1 MKLSSKKVLTINL
14 AFLLFLG
21 VFLAVD
27 AAAETSST
35 VGTTI
40 SAIGSLT
47 GLTKSSAH
55 KPRAL
60 YLLLLGSDSRGEL
73 NARSDT
79 MILCYIDF
87 VTTETAMVSIPRD
100 TKAKIQ
106 GHGMTKINSALAYGG
121 PELAVQTA
129 RELTGLPVEYY
140 VETTFKGFKRLV
152 DGIGGVRFTLTKS
165 IFDEWAGARLP
176 AGTRVLNG
184 DEALALCR
192 SRHVGNGD
200 FDRMK
205 RQQQFLLALLAQE
218 KNRDLS
224 HIPAYFDLIKNNCR
238 TNLSPEIAEILIEYT
253 NGLEPDKITLQTLP
267 GKETSGK
274 GGYYII
280 MDDEKSKAIFRRLKP
295 VAKIRLDALLGN

>member
-1 MKLSSKKVLTINL
+1 MKRNIGRLLPIPI
-14 AFLLFLG
+14 AFLLLIG
-21 VFLAVD
+21 VLLTVE

-35 VGTTI
+35 VKTTI
-40 SAIGSLT
+40 GAAGSLT
-47 GLTKSSAH
+47 GLTKSSVH

-73 NARSDT
+73 NARSDS

-87 VTTETAMVSIPRD
+87 VTTETALVSIPRD
-100 TKAKIQ
+100 TKAKVQ
-106 GHGMTKINSALAYGG
+106 GHGVTKINSALAYGG
-121 PELAVQTA
+121 PELAVQTV
-129 RELTGLPVEYY
+129 RELTGLPVQYY

-152 DGIGGVRFTLTKS
+152 NGIGGVRFTLTKPV
-165 IFDEWAGARLP
+165 FDEWAGARLP

-200 FDRMK
+200 FDRMT
-205 RQQQFLLALLAQE
+205 RQQQFILALLAQE
-218 KNRDLS
+218 KDRDPS

-238 TNLSPEIAEILIEYT
+238 TNLSPEIAEILIEFLK
-253 NGLEPDKITLQTLP
+253 GLEPDKVTSQILP

-280 MDDEKSKAIFRRLKP
+280 MDQEKSKAIFRKLKP
-295 VAKIRLDALLGN
+295 VAKVRLDALLGE